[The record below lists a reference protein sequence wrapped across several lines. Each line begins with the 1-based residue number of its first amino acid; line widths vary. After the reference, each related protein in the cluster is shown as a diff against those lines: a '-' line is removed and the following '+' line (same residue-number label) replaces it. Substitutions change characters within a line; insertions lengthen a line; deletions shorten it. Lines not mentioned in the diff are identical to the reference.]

1 MKSMKSRTLR
11 SAPLSAAV
19 MLAAVCSLVFG
30 GAAKAVE
37 TAFTSPNILTVGG
50 AGGFAGADDAISSEV
65 PIGFTF
71 TFGGVNYTTAVM
83 SHEWRALLCRRKR
96 SIFQ

>member
-1 MKSMKSRTLR
+1 
-11 SAPLSAAV
+11 